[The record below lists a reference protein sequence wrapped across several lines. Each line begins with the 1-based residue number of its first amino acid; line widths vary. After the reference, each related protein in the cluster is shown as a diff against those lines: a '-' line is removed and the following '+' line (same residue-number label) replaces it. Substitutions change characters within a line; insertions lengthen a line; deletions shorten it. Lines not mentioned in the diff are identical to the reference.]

1 MKRELS
7 TPNHAELLQRV
18 CLQIL
23 SIALGL
29 VGHPC
34 TGVLQAAQSETAC
47 THCSAFSVICLSF
60 STTVSGWATLL

>member
-29 VGHPC
+29 VGHPY
-34 TGVLQAAQSETAC
+34 TGVLQAAQ
-47 THCSAFSVICLSF
+47 
-60 STTVSGWATLL
+60 